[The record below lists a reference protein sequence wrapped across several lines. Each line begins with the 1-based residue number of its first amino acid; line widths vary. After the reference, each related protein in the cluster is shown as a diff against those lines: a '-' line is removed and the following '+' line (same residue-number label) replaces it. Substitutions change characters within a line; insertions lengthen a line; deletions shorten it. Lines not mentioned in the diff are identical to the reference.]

1 MNFTPNIMS
10 PYDIHTH
17 IVHITGAAAMC
28 RISRLLGFEKLLP
41 ATAVSIAPVAED
53 QKSHPDC
60 LGCCLLVIN
69 ILILVMTNGEYKKLY
84 KCLLPSCPGMRKD
97 RHLIKQNPGNNSK
110 VSETPMLM

>member
-1 MNFTPNIMS
+1 MS

-28 RISRLLGFEKLLP
+28 RISRLLGFEKLLA

-110 VSETPMLM
+110 VSETAMLM